1 MKKFT
6 ADELAKMQGVQVESL
21 FDTCIISVYALTL
34 DDYGAEVASY
44 TDGSAIDCGLNMTPS
59 RESRRADMNVERID
73 ATIRLPLATSV
84 KATDRIKVTHR
95 FAVAITPNLVFDV
108 IGAIRRGP
116 SGLQV
121 DLQAVSP

>member
-6 ADELAKMQGVQVESL
+6 ADELAKMQGTQVESL
-21 FDTCIISVYALTL
+21 QDTCIIQAYALTQG
-34 DDYGAEVASY
+34 DYGEEVDTY
-44 TDGSAIDCGLNMTPS
+44 TDGSTIACGLNMTPS

-73 ATIRLPLATSV
+73 ATIRLPLGTSV
-84 KATDRIKVTHR
+84 KTTDRIKVTHR
-95 FAVAITPNLVFDV
+95 FGVAITALIFEV

-121 DLQAVSP
+121 DLEVANP